1 MLAHSRGTVTAFVEA
16 GGSATWGISPEP
28 RIKAIMGLSS
38 GTPSVNLTAD
48 LANIEIPTILVEGT
62 LSSCNPPQCNPA
74 ISLLASTEQAFAA
87 IASQDKQLV
96 LVQNAVH
103 RTFNSGL
110 CAQTQGSGA
119 IAEANPRAIL
129 DFKTAKDALTS
140 STGLPLDFC
149 TYFDFTSPNDIRP
162 ITLALAGIQVTSA
175 NVPRTGLTSLA
186 VAQQVTDIAV
196 SFFNR
201 VLYVAP

>member
-1 MLAHSRGTVTAFVEA
+1 VEA

-38 GTPSVNLTAD
+38 GSPSVNLTAD

-62 LSSCNPPQCNPA
+62 LSSCNPPQCKPA
-74 ISLLASTEQAFAA
+74 ISLLAATEQAFAA

-110 CAQTQGSGA
+110 CAQTQSSGA
-119 IAEANPRAIL
+119 IAEANPLAIL
-129 DFKTAKDALTS
+129 DFKTARDALTA
-140 STGLPLDFC
+140 STGLPMDFC
-149 TYFDFTSPNDIRP
+149 PYSDFTLPNDIRP
-162 ITLALAGIQVTSA
+162 ITFALTGVLVTPA
-175 NVPRTGLTSLA
+175 NVPGTGLTSLE

-201 VLYVAP
+201 VLGVAP